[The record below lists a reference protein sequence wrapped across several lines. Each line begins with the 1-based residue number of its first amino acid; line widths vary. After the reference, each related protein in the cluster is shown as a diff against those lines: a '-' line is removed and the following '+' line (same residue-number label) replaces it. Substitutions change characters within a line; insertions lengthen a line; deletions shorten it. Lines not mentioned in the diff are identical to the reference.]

1 VEPLDVP
8 VGLDATGTRMESDS
22 LGEVAVPANR
32 YWGAQ
37 TQRSLENFAVG
48 LEPMPAEVHHA
59 YGLLK
64 QAAAEVNT
72 RAGRL
77 DHDTGALIARVGAE
91 VATGLLDEH
100 FPLRLWQ
107 SGSGTGTNMNVNE
120 VIANRCIQLVGGTVG
135 SKSPVHPN
143 DHVNMAQSSNDTFV
157 SAMHIATLGLLE
169 DSTLP
174 AMRQLCVSLEA
185 LAERWAEV
193 VRVGRTHL
201 QDATPVTVGQTF
213 ASYASSLERAVG
225 EVEDAAVGL
234 LELAIGGTAVGT
246 GVNAPADFGSSVAA
260 IVSRLTGR
268 PFTTATNP
276 MAAQSMV
283 DPMVR
288 VHAALRIVA
297 TVLIKVANDLRWLG
311 SGPHAGIGELVL
323 PANEP
328 GSSIMPGKVNPTQA
342 EVLVMVATRV
352 LGADVAVGAAGAGGH
367 FELNTMRPLVA
378 GTVIESA
385 RTLGDACQSFRERLV
400 DGLDLNREVIADHLE
415 RSVMLVTA
423 LAPAIGYDD
432 AARIARRAT
441 DEGLRLRD
449 AALAEGV
456 DAELYDR
463 LVDPLAMTRPDP
475 PDSD

>member
-1 VEPLDVP
+1 VEILDVP
-8 VGLDATGTRMESDS
+8 VGLDAAGTRAERDS
-22 LGEVAVPANR
+22 LGELEVPADR

-37 TQRSLENFAVG
+37 TQRALENFPVG
-48 LEPMPAEVHHA
+48 HEAMPAEIHHA

-77 DHDTGALIARVGAE
+77 PHWKGELIAQVGAE
-91 VATGLLDEH
+91 VADGLLDGH
-100 FPLRLWQ
+100 FPLKLWQ
-107 SGSGTGTNMNVNE
+107 SGSGTSTNMNVNE
-120 VIANRCIQLVGGTVG
+120 VIANRCIQLVGGTLGTKV
-135 SKSPVHPN
+135 PVHPN
-143 DHVNMAQSSNDTFV
+143 DDINMAQSSNDTFV
-157 SAMHIATLGLLE
+157 TAMHIATLGLLE
-169 DSTLP
+169 ARTLP
-174 AMRQLCVSLEA
+174 ALRDLRASLA
-185 LAERWAEV
+185 GLAERWDDV

-201 QDATPVTVGQTF
+201 QDATPVTVGQAF
-213 ASYASSLERAVG
+213 SGYVASMDVAIG
-225 EVEDAAVGL
+225 DVEDAATGL

-246 GVNAPADFGSSVAA
+246 GVNAPADFGTAVAS

-276 MAAQSMV
+276 FAAQSMV
-283 DPMVR
+283 DPMLR
-288 VHAALRIVA
+288 VHSALRTTA
-297 TVLIKVANDLRWLG
+297 AVLIKLANDLRWLG

-352 LGADVAVGAAGAGGH
+352 LGADVAVGLAGASGH

-385 RTLGDACQSFRERLV
+385 RTLGDACTSFRLRLV
-400 DGLDLNREVIADHLE
+400 EGLDLDRDTIAEHLE

-423 LAPAIGYDD
+423 LAPVIGYDQ
-432 AARIARRAT
+432 AAAIAHRAT
-441 DEGLRLRD
+441 NEGLRLRE
-449 AALAEGV
+449 AALAEDV
-456 DAELYDR
+456 DAEVYDR
-463 LVDPLAMTRPDP
+463 VVNPLAMTRPDP
-475 PDSD
+475 PDIT